1 MPTRLHELQGMRDLC
16 FSHGTPYGHE
26 HGWHTVATRY
36 GRPTSPHTPKEH
48 PAGPTMTWHGYGA
61 EETMHSTA

>member
-1 MPTRLHELQGMRDLC
+1 MRDLC